1 MPEMTNAN
9 KDKLVS
15 DLKVV
20 VSDAEELLKIT
31 AGQVGE
37 KAGALRERIK
47 EHMEKAKVDLAKMQ
61 DMVVVKAKD
70 AGRATDTD
78 VHEKPWT
85 AVGIAAGVGVLL
97 GMLIARR

>member
-31 AGQVGE
+31 AGQVGD
-37 KAGALRERIK
+37 KAGELRARIK
-47 EHMEKAKVDLAKMQ
+47 ERMEKAKVDLAKMQ

-70 AGRATDTD
+70 AGRATDAY

-85 AVGIAAGVGVLL
+85 AVGVAAGIGVLV